1 MPATASK
8 ESKRNNKK
16 KKGGGGGS
24 GLGAGRRWEMPQGEK
39 RKSTQRIYVNA
50 KPVCT
55 RFSGE
60 RRARIPVGELCN
72 YSIINLCSSADHTGD
87 FKVIKLQIKSG

>member
-1 MPATASK
+1 MHPDLKMEEERTISRTKMRNK
-8 ESKRNNKK
+8 ER
-16 KKGGGGGS
+16 
-24 GLGAGRRWEMPQGEK
+24 EK
-39 RKSTQRIYVNA
+39 RIYVNA